1 MGVSKL
7 VQAKQFQNKQLQAK
21 QFQAKRFY
29 AKRLQAKLLQAPW
42 FPALPRATTRN
53 LWLLLAGALATQ
65 NIAVF
70 HSSQTANTTVLAL
83 LVWGGALVCLE
94 DRLDQ
99 LQPRPS
105 RSARWL
111 GSALVVWVLLR
122 TALVLQWDGLL
133 YALAPIGGLAL
144 ALVARPWR
152 QLGLFREAL
161 LCLLLLPGFALL
173 MRLLPEE
180 PISLLTA
187 SLVGLFLNSLGMG
200 VVVDQRS
207 VLMAPGRGV
216 QVLAA
221 CNGLDMISLV
231 FCTAIIFLLAFPIR
245 SKLSRLIVLIAAP
258 LIGLL
263 SNTIRIAILT
273 LIAGSGNGK
282 GSFWF
287 DFFHQQTASLVFSGL
302 AVFLIGLCYL
312 RLLEPELA
320 PLPQGPPSDRPR
332 APYPHGPETPF
343 QGQPCLELGQAQH
356 QDLRN
361 RMEIKP

>member
-1 MGVSKL
+1 MAPSKR
-7 VQAKQFQNKQLQAK
+7 VQSS
-21 QFQAKRFY
+21 
-29 AKRLQAKLLQAPW
+29 W
-42 FPALPRATTRN
+42 FAALPRATTRN

-70 HSSQTANTTVLAL
+70 HSSQTANTAVLAV

-99 LQPRPS
+99 LQLRPS
-105 RSARWL
+105 RTARWL
-111 GSALVVWVLLR
+111 GSGLVLWVLLR

-133 YALAPIGGLAL
+133 YALAPIAGLAL
-144 ALVARPWR
+144 ALLARPCR
-152 QLGLFREAL
+152 QLGLFRDAL

-173 MRLLPEE
+173 MRLLPEQ

-187 SLVGLFLNSLGMG
+187 SLAGLLLNSLGIG

-207 VLMAPGRGV
+207 VLMTPGGGV

-221 CNGLDMISLV
+221 CNGLDMIALV

-245 SKLSRLIVLIAAP
+245 SKLSRLIVLTAAP

-273 LIAGSGNGK
+273 LVAGSGNGK

-287 DFFHQQTASLVFSGL
+287 DFFHQDTGSLIFSGA
-302 AVFLIGLCYL
+302 AVFLFGLCYL

-320 PLPQGPPSDRPR
+320 PLPQGPPPARPR
-332 APYPHGPETPF
+332 APQPRSPETPF
-343 QGQPCLELGQAQH
+343 QSQPCLELRQALPLAQH
-356 QDLRN
+356 LDINN

>member
-1 MGVSKL
+1 MAPSKR
-7 VQAKQFQNKQLQAK
+7 VQSS
-21 QFQAKRFY
+21 
-29 AKRLQAKLLQAPW
+29 W
-42 FPALPRATTRN
+42 FAALPRATTRN

-70 HSSQTANTTVLAL
+70 HSSQTANTAVLAV

-99 LQPRPS
+99 LQLRPS
-105 RSARWL
+105 RTARWL
-111 GSALVVWVLLR
+111 GSGLVLWVLLR

-133 YALAPIGGLAL
+133 YALAPIAGLAL
-144 ALVARPWR
+144 ALLARPCR
-152 QLGLFREAL
+152 QLGLFRDAL

-173 MRLLPEE
+173 MRLLPEQ

-187 SLVGLFLNSLGMG
+187 SLAGLLLNSLGIG

-207 VLMAPGRGV
+207 VLMTPGGGV

-221 CNGLDMISLV
+221 CNGLDMIALV

-245 SKLSRLIVLIAAP
+245 SKLSRLIVLTAAP

-273 LIAGSGNGK
+273 LVAGSGNGK

-287 DFFHQQTASLVFSGL
+287 DFFHQDTGSLIFSGA
-302 AVFLIGLCYL
+302 AVFLFGLCYL

-320 PLPQGPPSDRPR
+320 PLPQGPPPARPR
-332 APYPHGPETPF
+332 APQPRSPETPF
-343 QGQPCLELGQAQH
+343 QSQPCLELRQALPLAQH
-356 QDLRN
+356 LDIN
-361 RMEIKP
+361 YRMEIKP

>member
-1 MGVSKL
+1 MGR
-7 VQAKQFQNKQLQAK
+7 FQGGLG
-21 QFQAKRFY
+21 
-29 AKRLQAKLLQAPW
+29 PW
-42 FPALPRATTRN
+42 FPAVPRATPRN
-53 LWLLLAGALATQ
+53 LWLLLAGAIATQ

-70 HSSQTANTTVLAL
+70 HSSQSANTAVLAV

-99 LQPRPS
+99 LHLRPS
-105 RSARWL
+105 RTARWL
-111 GSALVVWVLLR
+111 GSGLLLWVLLR
-122 TALVLQWDGLL
+122 TSLVLQWDGLL

-144 ALVARPWR
+144 ALLARPCR
-152 QLGLFREAL
+152 QLGLFRDAL

-173 MRLLPEE
+173 MRLLPEQ

-187 SLVGLFLNSLGMG
+187 SLAGLLLNSLGIA

-207 VLMAPGRGV
+207 VLMTPGGGV

-221 CNGLDMISLV
+221 CNGLDMIALV

-245 SKLSRLIVLIAAP
+245 SKLSRFIVLAVAP
-258 LIGLL
+258 LLGLL

-273 LIAGSGNGK
+273 LVAGEGNAK

-287 DFFHQQTASLVFSGL
+287 DFFHQDTGSLIFSGL
-302 AVFLIGLCYL
+302 AVFLFGLCYM
-312 RLLEPELA
+312 RLLEPELG
-320 PLPQGPPSDRPR
+320 PLPQEPSPARPQ
-332 APYPHGPETPF
+332 APQLRGAKIPRQP
-343 QGQPCLELGQAQH
+343 QPCLELCQALPRAPQL
-356 QDLRN
+356 DGNN

>member
-1 MGVSKL
+1 MGASKL
-7 VQAKQFQNKQLQAK
+7 VQAKRLQV
-21 QFQAKRFY
+21 
-29 AKRLQAKLLQAPW
+29 KRLQAKLLQAPW

-70 HSSQTANTTVLAL
+70 HSSQTANTAVLAV

-105 RSARWL
+105 RIARWL
-111 GSALVVWVLLR
+111 GSALVLWVLLR
-122 TALVLQWDGLL
+122 TSLVLQWDGLL
-133 YALAPIGGLAL
+133 YALAPMGGLAL
-144 ALVARPWR
+144 ALLARPCR
-152 QLGLFREAL
+152 QLGLFRDAL

-173 MRLLPEE
+173 MRLLPEQ
-180 PISLLTA
+180 PISVLTA
-187 SLVGLFLNSLGMG
+187 SLAGLLLNSLGIP

-207 VLMAPGRGV
+207 VLMGPGGGV

-221 CNGLDMISLV
+221 CNGLDMIALV

-245 SKLSRLIVLIAAP
+245 SNLSRLIVLGVAP
-258 LIGLL
+258 LLGLL

-273 LIAGSGNGK
+273 LVAGSGNGK

-287 DFFHQQTASLVFSGL
+287 DFFHQDTGSLIFSGV
-302 AVFLIGLCYL
+302 AVFVFGMCYL
-312 RLLEPELA
+312 RLLEPELG
-320 PLPQGPPSDRPR
+320 PLPQDPAPGRPPAPHPR
-332 APYPHGPETPF
+332 SADTPR
-343 QGQPCLELGQAQH
+343 QPQACLELHQALPLATH
-356 QDLRN
+356 RDLNN
-361 RMEIKP
+361 RLEIKP

>member
-1 MGVSKL
+1 MGASKL
-7 VQAKQFQNKQLQAK
+7 VQAK
-21 QFQAKRFY
+21 RP
-29 AKRLQAKLLQAPW
+29 QAKLLQAPW
-42 FPALPRATTRN
+42 FAALPRATPRN
-53 LWLLLAGALATQ
+53 LWLLLAGAIATQ

-70 HSSQTANTTVLAL
+70 HSSQSANTAVLAV

-99 LQPRPS
+99 LHLRPS
-105 RSARWL
+105 RTARWL
-111 GSALVVWVLLR
+111 GSGLLLWVLLR
-122 TALVLQWDGLL
+122 TSLVLQWDGLL

-144 ALVARPWR
+144 ALLARPCR
-152 QLGLFREAL
+152 QLGLFRDAL

-173 MRLLPEE
+173 MRLLPEQ

-187 SLVGLFLNSLGMG
+187 SLAGLLLNSLGIG

-207 VLMAPGRGV
+207 VLMAPGGGV

-221 CNGLDMISLV
+221 CNGLDMIALV

-245 SKLSRLIVLIAAP
+245 SNLSRLIVLGVAP
-258 LIGLL
+258 LLGLL

-273 LIAGSGNGK
+273 LVAGSGNGK

-287 DFFHQQTASLVFSGL
+287 DFFHQDTGSLIFSGV
-302 AVFLIGLCYL
+302 AVFAFGMCYL
-312 RLLEPELA
+312 RLLEPELGPVPLA
-320 PLPQGPPSDRPR
+320 PHR
-332 APYPHGPETPF
+332 
-343 QGQPCLELGQAQH
+343 ELN
-356 QDLRN
+356 N

>member
-1 MGVSKL
+1 MAPSKR
-7 VQAKQFQNKQLQAK
+7 VQSS
-21 QFQAKRFY
+21 
-29 AKRLQAKLLQAPW
+29 W
-42 FPALPRATTRN
+42 FAALPRATTRN

-70 HSSQTANTTVLAL
+70 HSSQTANTAVLAV

-99 LQPRPS
+99 LQLRPS
-105 RSARWL
+105 RTARWL
-111 GSALVVWVLLR
+111 GSGLVLWVLLR

-133 YALAPIGGLAL
+133 YALAPIAGLAL
-144 ALVARPWR
+144 ALLARPCR
-152 QLGLFREAL
+152 QLGLFRDAL

-173 MRLLPEE
+173 MRLLPEQ

-187 SLVGLFLNSLGMG
+187 SLAGLLLNSLGIG

-207 VLMAPGRGV
+207 VLMTPGGGV

-221 CNGLDMISLV
+221 CNGLDMIALV

-245 SKLSRLIVLIAAP
+245 SKLSRLIVLTAAP

-273 LIAGSGNGK
+273 LVAGSGNGK

-287 DFFHQQTASLVFSGL
+287 DFFHQDTGSLIFSGV
-302 AVFLIGLCYL
+302 AVFLFGLCYL

-320 PLPQGPPSDRPR
+320 PLPQGPPPARPR
-332 APYPHGPETPF
+332 APQPRSPEIPF
-343 QGQPCLELGQAQH
+343 QSQPCLELRQALPLAQH
-356 QDLRN
+356 LDINN